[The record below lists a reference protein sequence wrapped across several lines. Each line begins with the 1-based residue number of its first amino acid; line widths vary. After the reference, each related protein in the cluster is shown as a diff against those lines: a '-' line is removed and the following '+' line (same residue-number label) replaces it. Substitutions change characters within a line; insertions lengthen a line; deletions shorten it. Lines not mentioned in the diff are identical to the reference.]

1 MPEVNHTSRK
11 CCFVHRWLIVVGKTR
26 KSKQSE
32 AFRATRGLCV
42 TERIVVLFARYRRQS
57 IKATTRGR
65 RSKSMAQ
72 IVGRVRGSSIESIS
86 GTRREKGDLARFL
99 SAERIVQPAV
109 TLQSSYNCILW
120 LFILKAIC
128 F

>member
-1 MPEVNHTSRK
+1 M
-11 CCFVHRWLIVVGKTR
+11 
-26 KSKQSE
+26 
-32 AFRATRGLCV
+32 
-42 TERIVVLFARYRRQS
+42 LFARYRRQS

-86 GTRREKGDLARFL
+86 GTRREKADLARFL